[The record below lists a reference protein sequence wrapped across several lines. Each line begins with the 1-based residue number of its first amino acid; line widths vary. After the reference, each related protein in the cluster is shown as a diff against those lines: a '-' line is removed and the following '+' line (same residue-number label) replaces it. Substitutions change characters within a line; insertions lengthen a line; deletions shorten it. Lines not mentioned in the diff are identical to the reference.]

1 MGKKRTETTQNQTQN
16 NTFGYVPAQITPEME
31 AVKNMKA
38 QTDPTI
44 PYRYANLRQ
53 QNADSFN
60 NPLGSYTTPAVREA
74 AQRVSNQRLAMDEA
88 QATAE
93 SQYNA
98 DNENYNRAANYAQ
111 ITAPRFV
118 QTGGSSTGTSTQTQS
133 GGLLGDILGG
143 AIGIGANYATGGM
156 SGAASGKFGQRKSSF
171 PSAAVHESMHS
182 VF

>member
-1 MGKKRTETTQNQTQN
+1 MGKKKTVQEQK
-16 NTFGYVPAQITPEME
+16 NTFDYIAPKITPEME
-31 AVKNMKA
+31 AIRNMRA
-38 QTDPTI
+38 QSDPTI

-53 QNADSFN
+53 QNADSYN

-74 AQRVSNQRLAMDEA
+74 AQRVSNQHLAMDEA

-111 ITAPRFV
+111 MTAPKFV
-118 QTGGSSTGTSTQTQS
+118 QSGGTNTTTQS

-143 AIGIGANYATGGM
+143 AVGIGANYATGGL
-156 SGAASGKFGQRKSSF
+156 SGAASSKFGQKR
-171 PSAAVHESMHS
+171 PATGSAMSHEMPHRL
-182 VF
+182 